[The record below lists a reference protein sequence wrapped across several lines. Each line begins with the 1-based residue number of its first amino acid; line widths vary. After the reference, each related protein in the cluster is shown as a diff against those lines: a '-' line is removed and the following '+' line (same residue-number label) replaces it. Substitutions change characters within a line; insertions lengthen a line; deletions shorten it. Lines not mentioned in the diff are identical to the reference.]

1 MTLFD
6 WGLVAVLVLSVIA
19 AAAQG
24 FFVEM
29 FSLGGTVLGLIL
41 ASWEYWRIA
50 PYYEPYVKNG
60 SIASAA
66 GFLTVFLVV
75 VIFAGVVGKTA
86 RWMMQEVGLRWVDR
100 LLGAAFGLVR
110 GIVMVGAIA
119 LGMATFAPESQMLR
133 DSSLGRY
140 ALLAARVGSWVAP
153 GDVRQKF
160 KDGLALMREK
170 KPQNRAQERD
180 AHSPSS
186 APASGK

>member
-1 MTLFD
+1 MNLFD
-6 WGLVAVLVLSVIA
+6 WGLVAVVLLSVMA

-29 FSLGGTVLGLIL
+29 FSLAGTVLGLIG
-41 ASWEYWRIA
+41 ASWEYWRVA
-50 PYYEPYVKNG
+50 PYYEPYVKSG

-66 GFLTVFLVV
+66 GFLTIFLIV
-75 VIFAGVVGKTA
+75 VIFAGVVGKIT
-86 RWMMQEVGLRWVDR
+86 RWAMKEVGLRWVDR

-110 GIVMVGAIA
+110 GIVMVAAVA
-119 LGMATFAPESQMLR
+119 LAMATFAPENQMLR

-153 GDVRQKF
+153 SDVRQKF
-160 KDGLALMREK
+160 KDGLVLMREK
-170 KPQNRAQERD
+170 NPLNRAQERD
-180 AHSPSS
+180 PHSPSN